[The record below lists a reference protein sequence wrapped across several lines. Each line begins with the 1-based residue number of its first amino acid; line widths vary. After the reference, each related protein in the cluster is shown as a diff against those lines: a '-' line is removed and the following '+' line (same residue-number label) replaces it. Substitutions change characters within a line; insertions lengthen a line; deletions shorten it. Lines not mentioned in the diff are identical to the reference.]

1 MRRAG
6 LTPATATTQSA
17 RVQVGDI
24 VDGRYRLLDV
34 LGEGAAGKV
43 FRCEDLGRGNSFV
56 ALKLLH
62 AKDPRVFQCLP
73 PGPTGRMYTH
83 RTL

>member
-1 MRRAG
+1 M
-6 LTPATATTQSA
+6 
-17 RVQVGDI
+17 QVGDI

-43 FRCEDLGRGNSFV
+43 FRCEDLGRGNKFV

-62 AKDPRVFQCLP
+62 AKDPRWENFFRKEFEILSRLHHPNLVRVYDFAP
-73 PGPTGRMYTH
+73 APDDGS
-83 RTL
+83 